1 MAPTAAD
8 QQQRLSWLAV
18 ALFVS
23 SLTIVARRTIQGG
36 REVGA
41 RAQPIADLQSVSP
54 YLIALSDTSGLAKS
68 GGRPMVV
75 TRDPFA
81 PTGIARSGNS
91 SSRTPVD
98 GHLPIAAGGENW
110 VVSTIL
116 FEGSK
121 KSAIVNNAWVTIGD
135 TLSGGSRLTAVE
147 RDHIVVT
154 DAKGVRHKVPIQG
167 GESW

>member
-1 MAPTAAD
+1 MAPAAAD
-8 QQQRLSWLAV
+8 QQRLSWLAV

-23 SLTIVARRTIQGG
+23 ALTIVARRTIQGG

-41 RAQPIADLQSVSP
+41 RALPVADLQSLSP
-54 YLIALSDTSGLAKS
+54 YLTPLSDTSALAKS
-68 GGRPMVV
+68 VSNAMVV

-81 PTGIARSGNS
+81 PTGVARSGNS
-91 SSRTPVD
+91 SSRTTVD
-98 GHLPIAAGGENW
+98 GHLPMAASGENW
-110 VVSTIL
+110 VVSTIV

-135 TLSGGSRLTAVE
+135 TLGGGSRLTAVE
-147 RDHIVVT
+147 RDHVVVT

>member
-1 MAPTAAD
+1 MAPAAAD
-8 QQQRLSWLAV
+8 QQRLSWLAA
-18 ALFVS
+18 ALFVGA
-23 SLTIVARRTIQGG
+23 LTIVARRTIQGG
-36 REVGA
+36 REAGA
-41 RAQPIADLQSVSP
+41 QPLPIADLQSLSP
-54 YLIALSDTSGLAKS
+54 YLTPLSDTSALVKS
-68 GGRPMVV
+68 VGSAMVV

-81 PTGIARSGNS
+81 PMGVARSGNS
-91 SSRTPVD
+91 SSRTAVD
-98 GHLPIAAGGENW
+98 GHLPMTASGENW

-121 KSAIVNNAWVTIGD
+121 KSAIVNNAWVTVGD
-135 TLSGGSRLTAVE
+135 TLGGGSRLTAVE

>member
-1 MAPTAAD
+1 MATTAGD
-8 QQQRLSWLAV
+8 QQRLSLVAA
-18 ALFVS
+18 ALFAS
-23 SLTIVARRTIQGG
+23 ALTIIALRTIKAG
-36 REVGA
+36 REVEA
-41 RAQPIADLQSVSP
+41 RALPVADLQSLSP
-54 YLIALSDTSGLAKS
+54 FLRPLTDTSVLA
-68 GGRPMVV
+68 RRVTNAMVV

-81 PTGIARSGNS
+81 PTGVARSENP
-91 SSRTPVD
+91 SRATVD
-98 GHLPIAAGGENW
+98 THLPMPANGEQW

-135 TLSGGSRLTAVE
+135 TLGGGSRLTAVE

-154 DAKGVRHKVPIQG
+154 DAKGVRHNVPIQG